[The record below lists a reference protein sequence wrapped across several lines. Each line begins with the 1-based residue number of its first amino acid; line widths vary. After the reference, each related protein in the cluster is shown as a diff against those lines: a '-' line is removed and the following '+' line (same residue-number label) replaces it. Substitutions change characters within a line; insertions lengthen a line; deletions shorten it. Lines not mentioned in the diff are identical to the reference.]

1 MNSLKGCLNQMWGH
15 ASVVL
20 KGYGRAIGARLE
32 KYGVRDS
39 CIFMTVLYSIDITH

>member
-1 MNSLKGCLNQMWGH
+1 MWGH

-39 CIFMTVLYSIDITH
+39 CIL